1 MKYHEDTIAATLKW
15 FEARPLLEDFNE
27 YEEWE
32 DLTPPASDLARAIK
46 YQAQLIR
53 TYLLREAD
61 TVEVVTGEPEENDV
75 GMDNRGNFAR
85 FTIYADGRSKV
96 LLHWISENR
105 LDGFDEDSYT
115 IIMRNGKVVLD
126 KREKQ

>member
-15 FEARPLLEDFNE
+15 FEARPLLEDSNK

-61 TVEVVTGEPEENDV
+61 TVEVVTGEPEIGDV
-75 GMDNRGNFAR
+75 VEVQPWR
-85 FTIYADGRSKV
+85 YCSKKKAPV
-96 LLHWISENR
+96 AVGEVRYGLYETPMAKFWVN
-105 LDGFDEDSYT
+105 T